1 MNKTIVRAGCMDCDL
16 LTEHHTITEAEGSL
30 YSHRF
35 DQPAHRLLVDT
46 PANGWTRYF
55 TGREE

>member
-1 MNKTIVRAGCMDCDL
+1 MDCDL

-30 YSHRF
+30 YAHRF

-55 TGREE
+55 TGRED